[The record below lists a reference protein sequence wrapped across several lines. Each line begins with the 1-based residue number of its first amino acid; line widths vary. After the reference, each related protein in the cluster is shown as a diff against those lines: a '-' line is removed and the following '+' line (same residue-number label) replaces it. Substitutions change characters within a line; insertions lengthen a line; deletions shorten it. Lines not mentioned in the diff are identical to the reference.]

1 MVLKV
6 QEIETRSYEIGD
18 LTVYVQ
24 KTLEGEF
31 EVTAIKGRK
40 VLHISEE
47 EEERAVERAIQM
59 AKQDIWMGVI
69 NEEEE

>member
-6 QEIETRSYEIGD
+6 QEIETRSYEIED

-31 EVTAIKGRK
+31 EVIAIKGKK
-40 VLHISEE
+40 VLELDDEDEE
-47 EEERAVERAIQM
+47 KIVERAIRM
-59 AKQDIWMGVI
+59 AKKDVWMGVI

>member
-1 MVLKV
+1 
-6 QEIETRSYEIGD
+6 
-18 LTVYVQ
+18 VYVQ
-24 KTLEGEF
+24 KTLDGEF

-40 VLHISEE
+40 VLDISEE

-59 AKQDIWMGVI
+59 AKMDIWMGVI